1 MATRAD
7 ATPSNNLPTPIWVV
21 KRLLLALLAWIT
33 GSRRWRRM
41 AINFVLMLTVAFAAV
56 LSGIVL
62 TPAQSVDTLGQHF
75 TVKAAAP
82 SWSLTGQGEITV
94 NTGKP
99 QTFYLLP
106 TKYYGPLRVHLTVDA
121 PFQGSELLSKAAVD
135 HHLPREVG
143 DDFKNAFIKWL
154 GSFALVTLGS
164 GLALGLSVA
173 FVALLINGK
182 RRRAVMLMVRSVAAT
197 VVNLVLVAA
206 LFVSGSSSIASAT
219 SLDGLVGHGTLHLSP
234 VPEGPALTGYDA
246 VSIGDS
252 RAATQGGKELKGATK
267 EDKGCGRSGDSLAA
281 QIGRLKNWRVLNL
294 ACSSATISEGLMG
307 PQSRGGQLLGTQ
319 VGRLKQMSNLRAVIV
334 TIGPNDLW
342 WSRAVGLCLVSV
354 VCNDNLTT
362 PQYEALLEKFKWD
375 YHDLLVELQSLR
387 NGPDGTRP
395 LIVINGSYDL
405 VKNGDTCPAT
415 KGMSQD
421 KIAMLNSRNA
431 DLNKALQTGAELFGF
446 GFALPRLKTVCAD
459 LSDVPGPEIR
469 MPDEHDALHPTGL
482 GVAVIAADDVLALA
496 GATSTT
502 DVAASPPKGER

>member
-1 MATRAD
+1 
-7 ATPSNNLPTPIWVV
+7 
-21 KRLLLALLAWIT
+21 
-33 GSRRWRRM
+33 M
-41 AINFVLMLTVAFAAV
+41 AINLAVMLAVAFAAV

-62 TPAQSVDTLGQHF
+62 TPAQPVDTLGQHF

-82 SWSLTGQGEITV
+82 SWSFTGQGEITV

-135 HHLPREVG
+135 HHLPPEVG
-143 DDFKNAFIKWL
+143 ADFTKAFVKWL
-154 GSFALVTLGS
+154 GSFALVTLAA
-164 GLALGLSVA
+164 GLAFGASIA
-173 FVALLINGK
+173 FVVLMFNSS
-182 RRRAVMLMVRSVAAT
+182 RREAIMLVVRSMVMT
-197 VVNLVLVAA
+197 VVNLVLVAV
-206 LFVSGSSSIASAT
+206 LFVVGSSSIASAT

-234 VPEGPALTGYDA
+234 VPEGPKLTGYDA

-252 RAATQGGKELKGATK
+252 RAATQGGKELVGATK
-267 EDKGCGRSGDSLAA
+267 EDKDCARSGDSLAA

-307 PQSRGGQLLGTQ
+307 PQSRGGQQLATQ
-319 VGRLKQMSNLRAVIV
+319 VGRLKQMTNVRAVIV

-342 WSRAVGLCLVSV
+342 WSRAIGLCYMLA

-362 PQYEALLEKFKWD
+362 PQYEALLEKLKWD

-387 NGPDGTRP
+387 NGPGGTRP
-395 LIVINGSYDL
+395 AIVINGSYDV

-415 KGMSQD
+415 KGMAQD
-421 KIAMLNSRNA
+421 KIAMLVARNA
-431 DLNKALQTGAELFGF
+431 DLNRALQTGADLFGF
-446 GFALPRLKTVCAD
+446 AFVRPQLKTVCAD

-482 GVAVIAADDVLALA
+482 GVTVIATADVLALA
-496 GATSTT
+496 TASQPTNI
-502 DVAASPPKGER
+502 AASPPK